1 MPAGAHVIENEAGDR
16 ASILEFGARLQS
28 LLIRTD
34 SGPVDVVLGH
44 ADPNAY
50 LSDDQ
55 SLGAVVGRIAN
66 RVSGASF
73 ELDGVRYPLD
83 TNEPPNQLHGGS
95 KGFGVLPW
103 TLDSD
108 VPRSADG
115 LSLQLVSPAGDMG
128 YPGEL
133 KVRASYRW
141 LPGRVLQIEFVAT
154 SDAPTIV
161 NLTHHAYF
169 NLAGAGDSLDHRVS
183 VDAEYFTPTDAKM
196 IPTGEQLAVA
206 GTALEL
212 RGSSTVGE
220 LLAREDPQLQA
231 KHGFDHNYVLPQG
244 READHVVASVHC
256 PRSGIWMEV
265 MTNQPCLQLYTGN
278 WLGAPF
284 EARQGLCL
292 EPQGWP
298 DAINQRSFPD
308 PILRPGETYRW
319 DMRLRFRS

>member
-1 MPAGAHVIENEAGDR
+1 MPIGPHIIENDAGDR
-16 ASILEFGARLQS
+16 ATVLEFGARLQS
-28 LLIRTD
+28 LLIHTEA
-34 SGPVDVVLGH
+34 GPVDVVLGH
-44 ADPNAY
+44 AEPGAY
-50 LSDDQ
+50 SSDEQ

-73 ELDGVRYPLD
+73 ELDGARYELD
-83 TNEPPNQLHGGS
+83 VNEPPNQLHGGA

-103 TLDSD
+103 ALAPDTPPSSDALTLE
-108 VPRSADG
+108 
-115 LSLQLVSPAGDMG
+115 LISPAGDMG

-133 KVRASYRW
+133 KVRTSYRW
-141 LPGRVLQIEFVAT
+141 LPDRVLQIEFIAT

-183 VDAEYFTPTDAKM
+183 VDAERFTPTGAKM
-196 IPTGEQLAVA
+196 IPTGEQLTVA
-206 GTALEL
+206 GSALDL
-212 RGSSTVGE
+212 RESTTIGE
-220 LLAREDPQLQA
+220 PLASDDEQLRA
-231 KHGFDHNYVLPQG
+231 KNGFDHNYVLSEERDEGQ
-244 READHVVASVHC
+244 VVASVHC
-256 PRSGIWMEV
+256 PRSGIWMEL

-284 EARQGLCL
+284 EPRQGLCL

-298 DAINQRSFPD
+298 DAINQPSFPD
-308 PILRPGETYRW
+308 PVLRPGETYRW